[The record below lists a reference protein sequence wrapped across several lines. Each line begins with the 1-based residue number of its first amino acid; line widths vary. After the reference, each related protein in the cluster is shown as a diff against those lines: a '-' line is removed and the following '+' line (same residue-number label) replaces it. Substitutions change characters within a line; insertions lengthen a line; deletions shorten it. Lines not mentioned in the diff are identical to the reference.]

1 MGLPM
6 RAAQD
11 APPVQDVEQGDPVL
25 SPAPGGKKRQSY
37 LGLVWSQFRRSKLNL
52 MSLGIIV
59 FLAVVALGA
68 DLLASDMPLLM
79 KLDGETYVLPNLTPA
94 AKRPPTLRRHSAE
107 SLREA
112 MGPEDWAIFTPVG
125 RGPLDID
132 IMERLQPPSGNHW
145 LGTDAIG
152 RDVLARIIHGT
163 RISLSVGVV
172 SVGLYVLI
180 GIFLGAMAGFYR
192 GWVDTI
198 VSRLIEAKMVFP
210 TFFLI
215 LTVMGMVEKPSIWH
229 VMLVIGLTGWAG
241 VSRLIR
247 GEILRIRELDFVT
260 ATRALGGSDTR
271 IILRHVI
278 PNAIGPVFVTASF
291 GVAGAILVESS
302 LSFLGFGTPPPT
314 ASWGELLTQA
324 YEHAVA
330 SGAWWLTVFPGFAIF
345 LTVTVYN
352 LLGEGLRDAMDPR
365 LKR

>member
-1 MGLPM
+1 MSVHTARDLPPEE
-6 RAAQD
+6 ANEISQPEL
-11 APPVQDVEQGDPVL
+11 PP
-25 SPAPGGKKRQSY
+25 AHGKARKPQSY
-37 LGLVWSQFRRSKLNL
+37 MGLVWSQFRRSKLNL
-52 MSLGIIV
+52 VSLGVIL
-59 FLAVVALGA
+59 FLAVVAIGA
-68 DLLASDMPLLM
+68 DMLASDMPLLM
-79 KLDGETYVLPNLTPA
+79 RWEERTYVLPNLTSA
-94 AKRPPTLRRHSAE
+94 AKRPPELRRHSPE
-107 SLREA
+107 SLLDA
-112 MGPEDWAIFTPVG
+112 MGPNDWAIFTPVG

-132 IMERLQPPSGNHW
+132 VMERLQPPSDEHW

-192 GWVDTI
+192 GWVDVV

-229 VMLVIGLTGWAG
+229 VMVVIGLTGWPG
-241 VSRLIR
+241 VARLIR
-247 GEILRIRELDFVT
+247 GEILRVRELDFVA
-260 ATRALGGSDTR
+260 ATRALGGSDGR

-278 PNAIGPVFVTASF
+278 PNAIGPVFVAASF

-330 SGAWWLTVFPGFAIF
+330 SGAWWLTLFPGLAIF
-345 LTVTVYN
+345 ATVTVYN